1 MSWCKPAPNSEA
13 AFPRSRVAYCD
24 VLLAE
29 ARSRTRLG
37 AFDARLYELVVLVG
51 EILDDLDTVLVRL
64 SPLHDAPAFATAAR
78 LHRDLE
84 QIQSAIP
91 PSIRSRPAPRVRAG
105 HANGEV
111 P

>member
-1 MSWCKPAPNSEA
+1 MSWRKPALNSEV

-37 AFDARLYELVVLVG
+37 RFDARLHELVFLVR
-51 EILDDLDTVLVRL
+51 EILDDLDTVLVQL
-64 SPLHDAPAFATAAR
+64 NPLHDAPAFATAAR

-84 QIQSAIP
+84 QIQAAIP
-91 PSIRSRPAPRVRAG
+91 RSNRSRPVPHVRAE
-105 HANGEV
+105 HADGEV